1 MSVFTKVSKGIM
13 AHGPVLAHARRCG
26 HNLVPTWCLQA
37 CYHFDRSALVASS
50 ELVEGLAANPE
61 GTVGIILE
69 TWPPTGPYSN
79 EYTTAGVRSSVSDIV
94 PWAMWKD
101 FATQNTVQLQCP
113 KSSKKQPEWR
123 RRALRPLLCSTTPRC
138 GWRLRQLG
146 KPWSRVSMCTS
157 WKTCVQCHC
166 AAGWHPGHI
175 LPAEEGA
182 LVLGL
187 PPARGH
193 GQSASEVESGTD
205 SSWPAVPGLRRG
217 LSHRGPARQRL
228 PVRAGPVPEH
238 CGPPVPPLLVRGEA
252 TSTQQPDKQLH
263 LLACSCVPRPVDA
276 TFGVCTVPDACNRRP
291 CGRPKL
297 QAHDVARGQEWP
309 DYLPGPAH
317 DLLGHL
323 PWCTHLLQTGHHERL
338 VCWWLAL
345 HRPGR
350 PGTRRIPRMTS
361 RTCGRLLVGRGAAAG
376 PGGRELPTDLRHA
389 SVMLGVE

>member
-1 MSVFTKVSKGIM
+1 M

-146 KPWSRVSMCTS
+146 EAMVKGVYVHKLEDLCPVS
-157 WKTCVQCHC
+157 
-166 AAGWHPGHI
+166 
-175 LPAEEGA
+175 
-182 LVLGL
+182 
-187 PPARGH
+187 
-193 GQSASEVESGTD
+193 
-205 SSWPAVPGLRRG
+205 LRRRVAPRP
-217 LSHRGPARQRL
+217 HTTCRGR
-228 PVRAGPVPEH
+228 GSGS
-238 CGPPVPPLLVRGEA
+238 GPP
-252 TSTQQPDKQLH
+252 
-263 LLACSCVPRPVDA
+263 SC
-276 TFGVCTVPDACNRRP
+276 
-291 CGRPKL
+291 
-297 QAHDVARGQEWP
+297 
-309 DYLPGPAH
+309 
-317 DLLGHL
+317 
-323 PWCTHLLQTGHHERL
+323 
-338 VCWWLAL
+338 
-345 HRPGR
+345 
-350 PGTRRIPRMTS
+350 TRAWAI
-361 RTCGRLLVGRGAAAG
+361 C
-376 PGGRELPTDLRHA
+376 E
-389 SVMLGVE
+389 